1 MPLEDLRGTPDA
13 DGRVMRSTVRAVA
26 DEIASAAEL
35 ALGKIGRPAGGAR
48 PRRRAVRRGE
58 GSIREV
64 LMPAEF
70 DLFR

>member
-1 MPLEDLRGTPDA
+1 MK
-13 DGRVMRSTVRAVA
+13 STVRAVA

-35 ALGKIGRPAGGAR
+35 AFGKTTARPAALVRGANP
-48 PRRRAVRRGE
+48 PRAEATMRDG
-58 GSIREV
+58 